1 MLFLLLFNKFS
12 VEDFE
17 SVKTTPWEGV
27 RNHQAKN
34 FMKDM
39 KREDKVSPHTRKLV
53 SHSGRWLQVLFYH
66 SNCKTPGK
74 PNLYFRNFECYW
86 CSFTFF
92 IFRRR
97 SIRRGLLFELVI
109 VLLHS

>member
-39 KREDKVSPHTRKLV
+39 KREDKVSRKLV
-53 SHSGRWLQVLFYH
+53 SHSAA
-66 SNCKTPGK
+66 
-74 PNLYFRNFECYW
+74 
-86 CSFTFF
+86 
-92 IFRRR
+92 
-97 SIRRGLLFELVI
+97 LVDMVAGVI
-109 VLLHS
+109 LPFKL